1 MTLDEFAAV
10 SQTRIPTP
18 KEFIGF
24 VRGQGWAFKVDGEKA
39 WLYRVPPDDMPVAQ
53 ATAAML
59 KREPYRTNVLR
70 ELLAEPVRESPPEG
84 RQAEVVRL
92 AGEAAAPARE
102 TLPCVTPE
110 VCHGCRATIYLPGPE
125 IAAVCDKT
133 PCPYFR
139 LKR

>member
-1 MTLDEFAAV
+1 MTIDEFAEV
-10 SQTRIPTP
+10 MEDRIPTP
-18 KEFIGF
+18 REFVAF

-39 WLYRVPPDDMPVAQ
+39 FIRARAGDDLAVS
-53 ATAAML
+53 TAKML
-59 KREPYRTNVLR
+59 GREPYRSNVLA
-70 ELLAEPVRESPPEG
+70 LLRAEPVSDSPPDR
-84 RQAEVVRL
+84 RQEEVVRL

-110 VCHGCRATIYLPGPE
+110 VCHGCRATVYLPGPE